1 VFGDITVADGISPKS
16 GADIDA
22 ANDDT
27 LGASSRALEPAAP
40 HGVVVLRDQLWLT
53 DPTSSVR
60 CGILRLRQVIGCLSL
75 KLENAN
81 MNKQELID
89 AVASEV
95 GIAKSAAAET
105 IDAFLATVT
114 NAVVKG
120 DPVQLIGFGSFST
133 GARAAR
139 AGRNP
144 KTGEALQIAAS
155 KTVKFTAG
163 KAFKDAV
170 NQ

>member
-1 VFGDITVADGISPKS
+1 
-16 GADIDA
+16 
-22 ANDDT
+22 
-27 LGASSRALEPAAP
+27 
-40 HGVVVLRDQLWLT
+40 
-53 DPTSSVR
+53 
-60 CGILRLRQVIGCLSL
+60 
-75 KLENAN
+75 

-89 AVASEV
+89 AVASEA
-95 GIAKSAAAET
+95 GITKAAATET
-105 IDAFLATVT
+105 IDAFLDTVT

-120 DPVQLIGFGSFST
+120 EGIQLIGFGSFST

-139 AGRNP
+139 TGRNP

-170 NQ
+170 NK

>member
-1 VFGDITVADGISPKS
+1 MEST
-16 GADIDA
+16 
-22 ANDDT
+22 
-27 LGASSRALEPAAP
+27 
-40 HGVVVLRDQLWLT
+40 
-53 DPTSSVR
+53 
-60 CGILRLRQVIGCLSL
+60 
-75 KLENAN
+75 N

-105 IDAFLATVT
+105 IDAFLGTVT

-120 DPVQLIGFGSFST
+120 DAVQLIGFGSFST
-133 GARAAR
+133 GARVAR